1 MISIGYAV
9 PLSAIFLLLT
19 IPFYHTAHQKSIILR
34 YNIENYVIYLLF
46 LINVSLCYVIKC
58 KKTIDK
64 CSVKCYNNHNVY
76 DILRY

>member
-19 IPFYHTAHQKSIILR
+19 IPFYHNGTSKI

-46 LINVSLCYVIKC
+46 
-58 KKTIDK
+58 
-64 CSVKCYNNHNVY
+64 
-76 DILRY
+76 